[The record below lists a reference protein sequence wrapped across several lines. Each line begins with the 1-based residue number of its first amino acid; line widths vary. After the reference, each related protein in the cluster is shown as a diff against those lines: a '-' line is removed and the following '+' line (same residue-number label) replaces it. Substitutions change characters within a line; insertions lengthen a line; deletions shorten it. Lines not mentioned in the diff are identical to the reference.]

1 MGKLDKAITENLN
14 RASCEEKDVYGC
26 YIGSNWN
33 ALLFRNFV
41 YRVLNPKEKFKTDN
55 CLKILEKTC
64 NSLGEQYLLTPH
76 KKMLETALRDIKIYV
91 RDLKLA
97 EYLDE
102 MKKIIWSEKYQ
113 DRLYSTS
120 RSKFSKP
127 VKIAPGVSGDFYFD
141 DAFRKYTPK
150 KSVTYDV
157 SDSSESENEVQEIAP
172 KVLCGYIRFD
182 NYHNTV
188 AEVPAVAALHA
199 VRDKKPFVFEKWFL
213 GEPSKSYVL
222 RVNDTE
228 AKTDTFYPM
237 EFDFRTMTLNIS
249 EAKSFAEN
257 TFKPLPEQLENVS
270 DLIQSYKNYDTDLR
284 NYMKAECTRKSKLKE
299 RLELKDIL
307 SGKNPNIKL
316 HFMNSIR
323 DWMWLFIEAMQETKN
338 DKLDPQIVKT
348 FYYYSTDDDC
358 VDGRGSEIGNLSS
371 KMSELK
377 EHSKTFKI
385 LLANAEG
392 LKITKIKLPKY
403 ISETVSLLW
412 GQQTSY
418 LNELDIS
425 KFAAVC
431 RRLYNSYRLENWSD
445 LLETIKCDVE
455 NMFDVDLDPADE
467 DVSIGRLKFVFGK
480 LIQSIDKYLQIYN
493 KFNLFKNKHSKNVK
507 LKNSSISRL
516 LSIPTNQEY
525 YLTPKVKKDLEGYVS
540 DREIARLQKEKS
552 KPQDKTAQISSVLS
566 DITSKLKALGVDCD
580 DISFDT
586 SKTNGSSKAKYKVF
600 SGTIAA
606 IENKIRDRRINLRSF
621 LNTELEAEAC
631 EYALQ

>member
-1 MGKLDKAITENLN
+1 M
-14 RASCEEKDVYGC
+14 
-26 YIGSNWN
+26 
-33 ALLFRNFV
+33 
-41 YRVLNPKEKFKTDN
+41 
-55 CLKILEKTC
+55 LE
-64 NSLGEQYLLTPH
+64 PH

-91 RDLKLA
+91 RDLRLA

-141 DAFRKYTPK
+141 NTFQRYAPK
-150 KSVTYDV
+150 KSVSNDIDDIDI
-157 SDSSESENEVQEIAP
+157 SDSSESEDEVYETTSKI
-172 KVLCGYIRFD
+172 LCGYIRFD
-182 NYHNTV
+182 DYSDDISKVPTV
-188 AEVPAVAALHA
+188 STLDT

-222 RVNDTE
+222 RANDTE

-237 EFDFRTMTLNIS
+237 EFDFRTMTLNIGK
-249 EAKSFAEN
+249 AKSFAEN
-257 TFKPLPEQLENVS
+257 TFQPLPEQLENVS

-284 NYMKAECTRKSKLKE
+284 NYMKAECTRKSRLKE

-307 SGKNPNIKL
+307 SEKNLNIKL
-316 HFMNSIR
+316 HFMDSIR
-323 DWMWLFIEAMQETKN
+323 DWMWLFIGAMQETKD

-348 FYYYSTDDDC
+348 FYYYSTDDDY

-385 LLANAEG
+385 LLDNAEG

-403 ISETVSLLW
+403 ISETVSLFW
-412 GQQTSY
+412 EQRTSY

-431 RRLYNSYRLENWSD
+431 RRLYNNYRLENWSD

-467 DVSIGRLKFVFGK
+467 DVSIVSLKFVFDK
-480 LIQSIDKYLQIYN
+480 LIKSIDKYLQIYN
-493 KFNLFKNKHSKNVK
+493 KFNLFKNKNSKNVK
-507 LKNSSISRL
+507 LKKSSIPRL
-516 LSIPTNQEY
+516 LSIPPNQEY

-552 KPQDKTAQISSVLS
+552 KPQDKTAQISSVLT
-566 DITSKLKALGVDCD
+566 DITSKLKALCIDCD
-580 DISFDT
+580 DVSFDT
-586 SKTNGSSKAKYKVF
+586 SKTNGSSKAQYKVF
-600 SGTIAA
+600 SGAIAA

-631 EYALQ
+631 EYALQHHRSDGAG